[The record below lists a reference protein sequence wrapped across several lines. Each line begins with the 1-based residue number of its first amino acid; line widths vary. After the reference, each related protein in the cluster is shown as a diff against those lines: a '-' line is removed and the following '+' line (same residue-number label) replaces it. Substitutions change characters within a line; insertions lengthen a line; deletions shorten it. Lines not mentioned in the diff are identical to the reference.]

1 MPRFVPLFATAMLF
15 ATTLVADDN
24 FNKTGA
30 DGEAIIATSQDMQ
43 GYDQYHYSPAYRAG
57 DFVFFSGVVAEPP
70 GSEPAT
76 PETYQKGLHK
86 AFLAIK
92 ATLAAADARFDQVIK
107 LTTFHVFDSPHFVGD
122 KVAHIGAFMAVKD
135 EYLPAPYTAWTAI
148 GISELFPDRGLVEI
162 QLIAHAPTD

>member
-1 MPRFVPLFATAMLF
+1 MHRFVPIFATAMLF
-15 ATTLVADDN
+15 ATTLAADDN
-24 FNKTGA
+24 FNKAGA
-30 DGEAIIATSQDMQ
+30 GGEANIATSQDME

-70 GSEPAT
+70 GGKPAT
-76 PETYQKGLHK
+76 PETYQEGLHK
-86 AFLAIK
+86 AFSAIK
-92 ATLAAADARFDQVIK
+92 ATLAAVGARFDQVIK

-162 QLIAHAPTD
+162 QLIAHAPAD